1 MSKLNSQPSPFT
13 LTLLSQSNNQVASP
27 YFNLKATFPHSLTP
41 KGKVALPQ
49 NMRQHPLPLPTPPFG
64 QGRAGEGRTGV
75 KGKVASQAP
84 TPPSPPS
91 CLPLWQLG
99 GVGNL
104 EGRRSEGLLH
114 KRGERQL
121 GGFWL
126 LEEDYY

>member
-75 KGKVASQAP
+75 KGKESSPFPKNPKA
-84 TPPSPPS
+84 TPLTPK
-91 CLPLWQLG
+91 G
-99 GVGNL
+99 
-104 EGRRSEGLLH
+104 
-114 KRGERQL
+114 RQL
-121 GGFWL
+121 GGG
-126 LEEDYY
+126 